1 MTFYPRSMGPL
12 MRVLWWLFVAAPAI
26 KPGCFSPGL
35 SLKYVMHHL
44 QPLIGQ
50 MMMATPIIAPDRTRQ
65 EFIWAPWALPTYLI
79 VAAHEFWYRQ

>member
-1 MTFYPRSMGPL
+1 MTLYPRFMGPL
-12 MRVLWWLFVAAPAI
+12 MRVLRWLFFAAPAI
-26 KPGCFSPGL
+26 KPGFFSPGL

-50 MMMATPIIAPDRTRQ
+50 VMMATPITAPDRTRQ
-65 EFIWAPWALPTYLI
+65 EFIWALWALSTYLI